1 MILFRRYI
9 SKVVSQSVQLRL
21 ASNIGNRLP
30 LYLLQ
35 YINKNSIL
43 LDKISKIARQLP
55 QRLPS
60 TDQQLL
66 IQIQSINQPKSGKQC
81 VTKRS
86 LANRFYLP
94 NAVSKVLSHGPIGQ
108 DMAQIAQATMQP
120 SNLSTLHFLF
130 QFDIRIFICKPTQ
143 GKVVFKEE
151 NRLIKAVFG

>member
-1 MILFRRYI
+1 MILFRRQV

-35 YINKNSIL
+35 YINRNSIL

-60 TDQQLL
+60 ADQQLL

-81 VTKRS
+81 VTTQS

-94 NAVSKVLSHGPIGQ
+94 NAVAMVPQ
-108 DMAQIAQATMQP
+108 DMAQIAQATIQP
-120 SNLSTLHFLF
+120 SNLSTLHLLF
-130 QFDIRIFICKPTQ
+130 QFDIWIFICKPTQ